1 MISFALRHELF
12 KSYKMLN
19 EVDFPF
25 RTHHKKKRWNWRLSF
40 TFMLPPYPSY
50 LVLSLVKVTRWVLLA
65 GFVWNCN
72 LDLFKGAVS
81 RQSN

>member
-25 RTHHKKKRWNWRLSF
+25 RTHQKKKR
-40 TFMLPPYPSY
+40 
-50 LVLSLVKVTRWVLLA
+50 
-65 GFVWNCN
+65 
-72 LDLFKGAVS
+72 
-81 RQSN
+81 